1 MCDLAGPC
9 QVLVSGAIPSLVVGS
24 GSSSKTA
31 ETTNSKE
38 FPGYGGSIGPF
49 PDRRLGEPVP
59 RSADGTDLACHVSGN
74 GPIDL
79 VFIHGCGI
87 PIDALSEDLG
97 FNRTVAF
104 DAGVVAIGRRI

>member
-1 MCDLAGPC
+1 
-9 QVLVSGAIPSLVVGS
+9 
-24 GSSSKTA
+24 
-31 ETTNSKE
+31 
-38 FPGYGGSIGPF
+38 
-49 PDRRLGEPVP
+49 
-59 RSADGTDLACHVSGN
+59 
-74 GPIDL
+74 